1 MPTRKQAAQEF
12 VKIWGN
18 PSKGRE
24 DADRQSFWNDL
35 LQRVYGITNCAD
47 YIEYEKPVQVQA
59 DGKTTARRID
69 CYIPSTKVMIEM
81 KGKHISDLSK
91 PLKQSGGD
99 ELTPYG
105 QARRYANY
113 LPNSEQPRWIIVSNF
128 NEFDIH
134 DMEDPLGDPKVIRL
148 EDLPQKVKALEFLV
162 NVDQQKIIN
171 EKKLSVDA
179 GNLVAKIYD
188 ELTKAYA
195 AGRGVDI
202 NDPKIQQSLNMLI
215 VRLVFLLYADDSNLF
230 AKENL
235 FQHFIERRDP
245 QDIRRGLI
253 ELFKVLDQPEEDRD
267 PYLSDEFNQ
276 FAYVNGGMF
285 SNENIVIPQFTD
297 ELKRL
302 VVEDAGAGFNWSDI
316 SPTIFGAVFE
326 STLNPDTRRS
336 GGMHYTSI
344 ENIHKVI
351 DPLFLNDLHEKFD
364 KIQNMGNPNQRIR
377 RAREFR
383 EKLGKLSF
391 LDPACGSGNFLTE
404 TYLSLRKMENECLRI
419 IVGENPTLVTSNKYN
434 PLVRIQNFYGIEIN
448 DFAVAVARTA
458 MWIAESQMWEQTKD
472 ITYAN
477 QDFLPLDSNDSI
489 YEGNA
494 LRMDWKSIVEPY
506 KLDYIMGNPP
516 FVGYSLQ
523 NEDQKTDIKS
533 IYVDKNGKPLK
544 YAGKIDY
551 VAGWFHKASQFIQD
565 TSIQVAFVS
574 TNSIT
579 QGEQVQYVWQSL
591 YDQFNIKINF
601 AYRTFRWDNEASQK
615 AHVHVVI
622 VGFGLNDRPNKALFD
637 ENGQLQIVNRINP
650 YLVPLSNVFIASR
663 SKPIN
668 DVSEM
673 VYGSKPT
680 DGGNLLLNVDEYHD
694 LIAKEPNA
702 ETVIRPFLGAKEYI
716 NNQKRYCIWTPGVNP
731 SDLRKLPLVMKR
743 IQAVHDF
750 RLDSKKK
757 TTRESADR
765 AMEFQEIRQPEAEYI
780 IVPRVS
786 SERRKY
792 VPMGHEDSRVIAG
805 DSLLVIPNA
814 TPYEFGVLT
823 SSIHM
828 AWMRAVA
835 GRLKSDYRYS
845 AKIVYNNFPWPD
857 PAPEQKEKITQT
869 AQAILDAR
877 ELYSDA
883 SLADLYDDASMPK
896 ELRQAHQANDRAVMK
911 AYGLKSTTSEAE
923 IVQQLFKMYEK
934 LTKQEN

>member
-188 ELTKAYA
+188 ELTKAYE

-215 VRLVFLLYADDSNLF
+215 VRLVFLMYADDSNLF
-230 AKENL
+230 ARDNL
-235 FQHFIERRDP
+235 FQNFIERREP

-302 VVEDAGAGFNWSDI
+302 IVEDAGAGFDWSDI

-326 STLNPDTRRS
+326 STLNPETRRS

-351 DPLFLNDLHEKFD
+351 DPLFLNDLHEEFD
-364 KIQNMGNPNQRIR
+364 KIQNMGNSNQRIN

-383 EKLGKLSF
+383 QKLGKLAF
-391 LDPACGSGNFLTE
+391 FDPACGSGNFLTE

-419 IVGENPTLVTSNKYN
+419 IVGENLTLATSNEYN
-434 PLVRIQNFYGIEIN
+434 PLVKIQNFYGVEIN

-494 LRMDWKSIVEPY
+494 LRMDWKTIVEPY

-523 NEDQKTDIKS
+523 SDDQKADIKS

-551 VAGWFHKASQFIQD
+551 VAGWFHKASQFISD
-565 TSIQVAFVS
+565 TNIQVAFVS

-591 YDQFNIKINF
+591 YDQFKIKINF

-637 ENGQLQIVNRINP
+637 ENGQLQMVSQINP

-663 SKPIN
+663 SRPIN

-680 DGGNLLLNVDEYHD
+680 DGGNLLLSVDEYHD

-731 SDLRKLPLVMKR
+731 SDLRKLPLVMER

-792 VPMGHEDSRVIAG
+792 VPMGYEDSRVIAG

-814 TPYEFGVLT
+814 TLYEFGVLT
-823 SSIHM
+823 SNVHM
-828 AWMRAVA
+828 AWTRAVA
-835 GRLKSDYRYS
+835 GRLEMRYRYS

-877 ELYSDA
+877 ELYLDA
-883 SLADLYDDASMPK
+883 SLADLYDDTLMPK
-896 ELRQAHQANDRAVMK
+896 KLRQAHQANDRAVMK
-911 AYGLKSTTSEAE
+911 AYGLKSTINEAE

>member
-69 CYIPSTKVMIEM
+69 CCIPSTKVMIEM

-188 ELTKAYA
+188 ELTKAYE

-215 VRLVFLLYADDSNLF
+215 VRLVFLMYADDSNLF
-230 AKENL
+230 ARDNL
-235 FQHFIERRDP
+235 FQNFIEWREP

-302 VVEDAGAGFNWSDI
+302 IVEDAGAGFDWSDI

-326 STLNPDTRRS
+326 STLNPETRRS

-351 DPLFLNDLHEKFD
+351 DPLFLNDLHEEFD
-364 KIQNMGNPNQRIR
+364 KIQNMGNSNQRIN

-383 EKLGKLSF
+383 QKLGKLAF
-391 LDPACGSGNFLTE
+391 FDPACGSGNFLTE

-419 IVGENPTLVTSNKYN
+419 IVG
-434 PLVRIQNFYGIEIN
+434 
-448 DFAVAVARTA
+448 
-458 MWIAESQMWEQTKD
+458 
-472 ITYAN
+472 
-477 QDFLPLDSNDSI
+477 
-489 YEGNA
+489 
-494 LRMDWKSIVEPY
+494 
-506 KLDYIMGNPP
+506 
-516 FVGYSLQ
+516 
-523 NEDQKTDIKS
+523 
-533 IYVDKNGKPLK
+533 
-544 YAGKIDY
+544 KI
-551 VAGWFHKASQFIQD
+551 
-565 TSIQVAFVS
+565 
-574 TNSIT
+574 
-579 QGEQVQYVWQSL
+579 
-591 YDQFNIKINF
+591 
-601 AYRTFRWDNEASQK
+601 
-615 AHVHVVI
+615 
-622 VGFGLNDRPNKALFD
+622 
-637 ENGQLQIVNRINP
+637 
-650 YLVPLSNVFIASR
+650 
-663 SKPIN
+663 
-668 DVSEM
+668 
-673 VYGSKPT
+673 
-680 DGGNLLLNVDEYHD
+680 
-694 LIAKEPNA
+694 
-702 ETVIRPFLGAKEYI
+702 
-716 NNQKRYCIWTPGVNP
+716 
-731 SDLRKLPLVMKR
+731 
-743 IQAVHDF
+743 
-750 RLDSKKK
+750 
-757 TTRESADR
+757 
-765 AMEFQEIRQPEAEYI
+765 
-780 IVPRVS
+780 
-786 SERRKY
+786 
-792 VPMGHEDSRVIAG
+792 
-805 DSLLVIPNA
+805 
-814 TPYEFGVLT
+814 
-823 SSIHM
+823 
-828 AWMRAVA
+828 
-835 GRLKSDYRYS
+835 
-845 AKIVYNNFPWPD
+845 
-857 PAPEQKEKITQT
+857 
-869 AQAILDAR
+869 
-877 ELYSDA
+877 
-883 SLADLYDDASMPK
+883 
-896 ELRQAHQANDRAVMK
+896 
-911 AYGLKSTTSEAE
+911 
-923 IVQQLFKMYEK
+923 
-934 LTKQEN
+934 